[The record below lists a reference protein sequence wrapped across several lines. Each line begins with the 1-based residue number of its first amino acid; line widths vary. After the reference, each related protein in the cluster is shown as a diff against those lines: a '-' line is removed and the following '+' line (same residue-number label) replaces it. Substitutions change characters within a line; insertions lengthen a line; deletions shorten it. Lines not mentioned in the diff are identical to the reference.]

1 MTNNLTQLPDGG
13 EYIRGAFFVD
23 AYLRVMNSKTYLI

>member
-1 MTNNLTQLPDGG
+1 MTIDLMQLPVGG

-23 AYLRVMNSKTYLI
+23 AYLRVINS